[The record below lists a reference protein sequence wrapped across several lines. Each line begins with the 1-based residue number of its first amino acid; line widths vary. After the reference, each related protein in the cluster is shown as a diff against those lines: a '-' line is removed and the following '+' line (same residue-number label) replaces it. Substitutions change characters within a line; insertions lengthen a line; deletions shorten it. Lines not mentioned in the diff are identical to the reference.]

1 MKKGNDTLILA
12 VGSMAKEVISIV
24 EELKNKGITPT
35 IVGVSNIRPLDE
47 KYIEQNFKKYK
58 NIITLEEGR
67 IKSGFG
73 SFLLEM
79 TNSMNIYK
87 KISRLG
93 IECNFIPHGKRG
105 ELLEEFELRGIPLVN
120 NVERCVNAKY

>member
-79 TNSMNIYK
+79 INSMNIYK